1 MPGLDI
7 TLFND
12 KWEFKFCNELAEAL
26 MLFIGEYGQEAM
38 RSGADVQLA
47 CRGVPCGAGGLG

>member
-38 RSGADVQLA
+38 QER
-47 CRGVPCGAGGLG
+47 R